1 MSKSNL
7 TISLDSSE
15 LEYLNKI
22 TSELKLENIE
32 QTIGRLIKD
41 TGKDWFDELNQ
52 NKFKE
57 KITNIPI
64 DELADVISSIPFMS
78 RRYKIGFDSDIIELI
93 VKRLLHWDEAIPE
106 LVKSL
111 YRLNNIRIMARD
123 MRTLAAEFERKIPDD
138 TGIELSIYDRDAV
151 IRLLVS
157 ALYRS

>member
-138 TGIELSIYDRDAV
+138 TGIELSMYDRDAV